1 LKNYILRILL
11 ALLVITLYSCNEQP
25 TNIGYSL
32 LYDTIDVFTISN
44 AEKQIIAE
52 TENFLLQA
60 QIANNGA
67 LFLGVGNGIKANA
80 ILRFGSFPDSII
92 DAIDYEPFEA
102 KIYMSP
108 SRYTFGDSLTNS
120 FAFTAHK
127 VNQFW
132 NIKSTW
138 DSIFKPD
145 GTSDIIDARALGSFD
160 GDIIQLDSMLDI
172 DFDLELDL
180 IKEWM
185 QNQRDSITNWGIAL
199 IASPKTSLI
208 RKFYAQQVSKEYS
221 NAKLKVLFRGKNNP
235 SDTLELLLSAAVESS
250 FIHSPPTPKEDIVLQ
265 GGTSSRCYFTFDF
278 SSLPQNAGIH
288 KATLELRLDPS
299 RCTVGNN
306 GVDSII
312 TAHIYDPN
320 IEEMDEPLAAYYA
333 ERVKGTNIF
342 KFEALA
348 SAIEYW
354 NRISGKMRFVVL
366 PEGNDLYRELDR
378 LTFYG
383 LNNPDSSL
391 IPKLRIIY
399 STRPN
404 YKD

>member
-1 LKNYILRILL
+1 MKNNILRILL

-67 LFLGVGNGIKANA
+67 LFLGVGSGIKANA

-132 NIKSTW
+132 DIKSTW

-145 GTSDIIDARALGSFD
+145 GTSDKIDARLLGSFD

-185 QNQRDSITNWGIAL
+185 QNQRDSISNWGIAL

-221 NAKLKVLFRGKNNP
+221 NAKLKVLFRRKNNP

-250 FIHSPPTPKEDIVLQ
+250 FIHSPQTPKEDIVLQ

-288 KATLELRLDPS
+288 KATLELTLDPS

-366 PEGNDLYRELDR
+366 PEGNDLYRELDK

-399 STRPN
+399 STRPS